1 MALRN
6 VLVFGGKGALG
17 GAVINS
23 FIRDKWQVANI
34 DVTPVDNAALGN
46 VTISPTA
53 TLEETSEAVLKALEG
68 KQFDA
73 VINVAGGWAGGD
85 VKDPKFVANTDL
97 MIRQS
102 IYSSTIAAHVAATL
116 GKEDCLLVLPG
127 AAAALKPT
135 SFMAGYGMA
144 KAAVHHLIKSAAA
157 DPASLPKNAC
167 VLGVSPLT
175 LDTPA
180 NRKDMPD
187 ADHSSWTSLPY
198 VADRIAGW
206 AGKTVGRPESGSII
220 VMKTEKGTNI
230 EELH

>member
-1 MALRN
+1 MRN

-23 FIRDKWQVANI
+23 FIRNNKWQFCNVDIAPVA
-34 DVTPVDNAALGN
+34 TASLGN
-46 VTISPTA
+46 I
-53 TLEETSEAVLKALEG
+53 TLTTDVNLNEAADLVLKG
-68 KQFDA
+68 IGSTKFDA
-73 VINVAGGWAGGD
+73 VINVAGGWAGGN
-85 VKDPKFVANTDL
+85 VADPQFIANTDL

-102 IYSSTIAAHVAATL
+102 IYSSTVAAHIAATH
-116 GKEDCLLVLPG
+116 GNENCLLVLPG
-127 AAAALKPT
+127 AAAALKAT

-157 DPASLPKNAC
+157 DPAVLPKGAC

-175 LDTPA
+175 LDTPM

-187 ADHSSWTSLPY
+187 ADHSNWTPLPY
-198 VADRIAGW
+198 VADRIVAW
-206 AGKTVGRPESGSII
+206 AEGSQPRPASGSI
-220 VMKTEKGTNI
+220 VVLKTEKGNTT